1 MIATAVG
8 GIATALM
15 TLVTAGPA
23 TAPQPCKP
31 IAKDPRSSV
40 KVHSATVRPGGR
52 DVAVKVTYT
61 CRKGT
66 SVAVVAAQPPGSG
79 GKAKRI
85 GAGSVK
91 PICNGAPHTATVIAK
106 PSKPFSGTWRRGTRA
121 TVGANVLLII
131 DRCSYT
137 MSRHVVPNA
146 TLK

>member
-1 MIATAVG
+1 MIVTVMG

-31 IAKDPRSSV
+31 IAKDPRASV

-52 DVAVKVTYT
+52 DLAVKVTYV

-66 SVAVVAAQPPGSG
+66 SLAVVAAQPPGSG
-79 GKAKRI
+79 AKATRI
-85 GAGSVK
+85 GAGSAK
-91 PICNGAPHTATVIAK
+91 PVCDGAPHTTTVTAK
-106 PSKPFSGTWRRGTRA
+106 PGKPFEGTWRRGTRA
-121 TVGANVLLII
+121 TVGANVLLVI
-131 DRCSYT
+131 DRCSYP
-137 MSRHVVPNA
+137 MARHVISSA